1 MGDIIKDLSDRVS
14 SIYIERRVDS
24 MEIQKLTIRL
34 TKESWL
40 STETGDSIR
49 LFGHDEDYNTVE
61 VEIPISITE
70 LKDALEK
77 LR

>member
-24 MEIQKLTIRL
+24 MEIQKLTIHL

-61 VEIPISITE
+61 VEIPISIIE

-77 LR
+77 LK